1 MSESQVFLPRRT
13 SGLVLHSLVM
23 LVVLGG
29 VVFLFYQVFQHAGGV
44 GLVLYLTGALVL
56 LAALP
61 FLAYR
66 GYALLHASYALE
78 RDGLR
83 IRWGLRALNIPLSEV
98 EWVRPAEDLQIP
110 LKMPAFS
117 MPGAVLGESV
127 HPDLGSVEFIASAA
141 SNLVIVATMDQVVI
155 LSPEEKDEFI
165 RKFNRTIE
173 MGTLSPIPPFSSKP
187 AIFLRSVFSDKL
199 ARVTIPVGFGLWF
212 VLLVVV
218 SIAIPARAMLSLG
231 YDTVAAPLEPVP
243 SSRMLILPVLGI
255 LLYAASLIGGA
266 YLFRKKDTQSVSQ
279 LMWLGGVVAQV
290 LLFIAALVFIF

>member
-1 MSESQVFLPRRT
+1 M
-13 SGLVLHSLVM
+13 HSLAM
-23 LVVLGG
+23 LAVLAG
-29 VVFLFYQVFQHAGGV
+29 VVFLFSQAFQHAGGV

-56 LAALP
+56 LATLP

-78 RDGLR
+78 RDGFR

-98 EWVRPAEDLQIP
+98 QWVRPAEDLQIP
-110 LKMPAFS
+110 VKMPAFS

-127 HPDLGSVEFIASAA
+127 HPDLGTVEFVASAA
-141 SNLVIVATMDQVVI
+141 SDLVIVASMDQIVI
-155 LSPEEKDEFI
+155 VSPEEKEEFI

-173 MGTLSPIPPFSSKP
+173 MGTLSPIVPFSSKP
-187 AIFLRSVFSDKL
+187 AVFLRGVFSDRL
-199 ARVTIPVGFGLWF
+199 ARITIPVGFGLWF

-218 SIAIPARAMLSLG
+218 SIAIPAREALSLG
-231 YDTVAAPLEPVP
+231 YDVFAIPLEPVA

-266 YLFRKKDTQSVSQ
+266 YLFRKKDTQPVSQ
-279 LMWLGGVVAQV
+279 LMWLGGVASQI
-290 LLFIAALVFIF
+290 LLFAAALVFIF